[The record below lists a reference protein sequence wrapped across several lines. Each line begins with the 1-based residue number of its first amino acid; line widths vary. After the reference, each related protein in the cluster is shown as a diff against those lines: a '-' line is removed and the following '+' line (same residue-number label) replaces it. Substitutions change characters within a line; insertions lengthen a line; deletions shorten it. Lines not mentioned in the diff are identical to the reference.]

1 MNMGLR
7 ILIMFSFIPQ
17 VALSQHSIY
26 DTLKVNP
33 NSIVFYS
40 ITQAESDTMTFEE
53 KDEILDDF
61 YYHSGNIIRKYKD
74 DRRFTTVMLTAHRHY
89 LLNTNGKDIYINR
102 LEMNHIVGMIM
113 VRDDVYEIF
122 TGVDTD
128 VGFDSTI
135 HDFFKY

>member
-1 MNMGLR
+1 
-7 ILIMFSFIPQ
+7 
-17 VALSQHSIY
+17 
-26 DTLKVNP
+26 
-33 NSIVFYS
+33 
-40 ITQAESDTMTFEE
+40 
-53 KDEILDDF
+53 
-61 YYHSGNIIRKYKD
+61 
-74 DRRFTTVMLTAHRHY
+74 MLTAHRHY
-89 LLNTNGKDIYINR
+89 LLITNGKDIYINR